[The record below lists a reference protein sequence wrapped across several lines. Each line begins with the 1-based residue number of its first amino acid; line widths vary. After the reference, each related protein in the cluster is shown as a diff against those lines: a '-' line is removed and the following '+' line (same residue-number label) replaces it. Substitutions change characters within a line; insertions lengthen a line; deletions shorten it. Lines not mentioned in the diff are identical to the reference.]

1 MLMPNVMIPAASLQ
15 MAGEEGEVL
24 SPEKGD
30 AVSFTIEG
38 TVSEMEG
45 DMVEIAMETVNGEP
59 AYPEEAVEEM
69 EVVEEGPSRD
79 ELMAEMVK
87 IDAEGGM

>member
-1 MLMPNVMIPAASLQ
+1 MPNVMIPAASLM
-15 MAGEEGEVL
+15 MAGEDGEML
-24 SPEKGD
+24 SPEQGD

-38 TVSEMEG
+38 TVSGEDG
-45 DMVEIAMETVNGEP
+45 DMLEIAMETVNGEP
-59 AYPEEAVEEM
+59 AYPAEETVEE

-87 IDAEGGM
+87 IDAEGGMM

>member
-1 MLMPNVMIPAASLQ
+1 
-15 MAGEEGEVL
+15 
-24 SPEKGD
+24 
-30 AVSFTIEG
+30 
-38 TVSEMEG
+38 
-45 DMVEIAMETVNGEP
+45 MVEIAMETVNGEP

>member
-1 MLMPNVMIPAASLQ
+1 M
-15 MAGEEGEVL
+15 MAGEDGEML
-24 SPEKGD
+24 SPEQGD

-38 TVSEMEG
+38 TVSGEDG
-45 DMVEIAMETVNGEP
+45 DMLEIAMETVNGEP
-59 AYPEEAVEEM
+59 AYPEETVKE

-87 IDAEGGM
+87 IDAEGGMI

>member
-1 MLMPNVMIPAASLQ
+1 M
-15 MAGEEGEVL
+15 MAGEDGEML
-24 SPEKGD
+24 SPEQGD

-38 TVSEMEG
+38 TVSGEDG
-45 DMVEIAMETVNGEP
+45 DMLEIAMETVNGEP
-59 AYPEEAVEEM
+59 AYPDETVKE

-87 IDAEGGM
+87 IDAEGGMM

>member
-1 MLMPNVMIPAASLQ
+1 MIPAASLM
-15 MAGEEGEVL
+15 MAGEDGEML
-24 SPEKGD
+24 SPEQGD

-38 TVSEMEG
+38 TVSGEDG
-45 DMVEIAMETVNGEP
+45 DMLEIAMETVNGEP
-59 AYPEEAVEEM
+59 AYPEETVKE

-87 IDAEGGM
+87 IDAEGGMM

>member
-1 MLMPNVMIPAASLQ
+1 M
-15 MAGEEGEVL
+15 MAGEDGEML
-24 SPEKGD
+24 SPEQGD

-38 TVSEMEG
+38 TVSGEDG
-45 DMVEIAMETVNGEP
+45 DMLEIAMETVNGEP
-59 AYPEEAVEEM
+59 AYPEETVKE

-87 IDAEGGM
+87 IDAQGGMM

>member
-1 MLMPNVMIPAASLQ
+1 M
-15 MAGEEGEVL
+15 MAGEDGEML
-24 SPEKGD
+24 SPEQGD

-38 TVSEMEG
+38 TVSGEDG
-45 DMVEIAMETVNGEP
+45 DMLEIAMETVNGEP
-59 AYPEEAVEEM
+59 AYPEETVKE

-87 IDAEGGM
+87 IDAEGGMM

>member
-1 MLMPNVMIPAASLQ
+1 M
-15 MAGEEGEVL
+15 MAGEDGEML
-24 SPEKGD
+24 SPEQGD

-38 TVSEMEG
+38 TVSGEDG
-45 DMVEIAMETVNGEP
+45 DMLEIAMETVNGEP
-59 AYPEEAVEEM
+59 AYPEETVKE

-87 IDAEGGM
+87 IDAQEGMM

>member
-1 MLMPNVMIPAASLQ
+1 MPTVTIPMASLM
-15 MAGEEGEVL
+15 MANEEGEMI
-24 SPEKGD
+24 SPSEGD

-38 TVSEMEG
+38 TVSEMDG

-59 AYPEEAVEEM
+59 AYPAEETVEEM

-87 IDAEGGM
+87 IDAEGGI

>member
-1 MLMPNVMIPAASLQ
+1 MPNVMIPVASLQ

-38 TVSEMEG
+38 TVSEMDG

-59 AYPEEAVEEM
+59 AYPAEETVEEM

-79 ELMAEMVK
+79 ELMAERVK
-87 IDAEGGM
+87 IDAEGGL

>member
-1 MLMPNVMIPAASLQ
+1 MPNVMIPAASLM
-15 MAGEEGEVL
+15 MAGEDGEML
-24 SPEKGD
+24 SPEQGD

-38 TVSEMEG
+38 TVSGEDG
-45 DMVEIAMETVNGEP
+45 DMLEIAMETVNGEP
-59 AYPEEAVEEM
+59 AYPEESVKE

-87 IDAEGGM
+87 IDAEGGMM

>member
-1 MLMPNVMIPAASLQ
+1 MIPAASLM
-15 MAGEEGEVL
+15 MAGEDGEML
-24 SPEKGD
+24 SPEQGD

-38 TVSEMEG
+38 TVSGEDG
-45 DMVEIAMETVNGEP
+45 DMLEIAMETVNGEP
-59 AYPEEAVEEM
+59 AYPEKETVEE

-87 IDAEGGM
+87 IDAEGGMM

>member
-1 MLMPNVMIPAASLQ
+1 MPNVMIPAASLM
-15 MAGEEGEVL
+15 MAGEDGEML
-24 SPEKGD
+24 SPEQGD

-38 TVSEMEG
+38 TVSGEDG
-45 DMVEIAMETVNGEP
+45 DMLEIAMETVNGEP
-59 AYPEEAVEEM
+59 AYTEETVKE

-87 IDAEGGM
+87 IDAEGGMM

>member
-1 MLMPNVMIPAASLQ
+1 MPNVMIPAASLM
-15 MAGEEGEVL
+15 MAGEDGEML
-24 SPEKGD
+24 SPEQGD

-38 TVSEMEG
+38 TVSGEDG
-45 DMVEIAMETVNGEP
+45 DMLEIAMETINGEP
-59 AYPEEAVEEM
+59 AYPEETVKE

-87 IDAEGGM
+87 IDAEGGMM

>member
-1 MLMPNVMIPAASLQ
+1 MPNVMIPVASLQ

-30 AVSFTIEG
+30 SVSFTIEG
-38 TVSEMEG
+38 TVSEMDG

-59 AYPEEAVEEM
+59 AYPAEETVEEM
-69 EVVEEGPSRD
+69 EVVNEGPNRD

>member
-1 MLMPNVMIPAASLQ
+1 M
-15 MAGEEGEVL
+15 MAGEDGEML
-24 SPEKGD
+24 SPEQGD

-38 TVSEMEG
+38 TVSGEDG
-45 DMVEIAMETVNGEP
+45 DMLEIAMETVNGEP
-59 AYPEEAVEEM
+59 AYTEETVKE

-87 IDAEGGM
+87 IDAEGGMM

>member
-1 MLMPNVMIPAASLQ
+1 MPNVMIPAASLM
-15 MAGEEGEVL
+15 MAGEDGEML
-24 SPEKGD
+24 SPEQGD

-38 TVSEMEG
+38 TVSGEDG
-45 DMVEIAMETVNGEP
+45 DMLEIAMETVNGEP
-59 AYPEEAVEEM
+59 AYPEETVKE

-87 IDAEGGM
+87 IDAEGGMI

>member
-1 MLMPNVMIPAASLQ
+1 

-38 TVSEMEG
+38 TVSEMDG

-59 AYPEEAVEEM
+59 AYPEETVEEM
-69 EVVEEGPSRD
+69 EVVDEGPNRD

>member
-1 MLMPNVMIPAASLQ
+1 MPNVMIPVASLQ

-38 TVSEMEG
+38 TVSEMDG

-59 AYPEEAVEEM
+59 AYPEETVEEM
-69 EVVEEGPSRD
+69 EVVDEGPNRD

>member
-1 MLMPNVMIPAASLQ
+1 MPNVMIPAASLM
-15 MAGEEGEVL
+15 MAGEDGEML
-24 SPEKGD
+24 SPEQGD

-38 TVSEMEG
+38 TVSGEDG
-45 DMVEIAMETVNGEP
+45 DMLEIAMETVNGEP
-59 AYPEEAVEEM
+59 AYPEETVKE

-87 IDAEGGM
+87 IDAEGGMM

>member
-1 MLMPNVMIPAASLQ
+1 

-38 TVSEMEG
+38 TVSEMDG

-59 AYPEEAVEEM
+59 AYPEETVEEM

-79 ELMAEMVK
+79 ELMAEMMK
-87 IDAEGGM
+87 IDAEGGL

>member
-1 MLMPNVMIPAASLQ
+1 MPNVMIPAASLM
-15 MAGEEGEVL
+15 MAGEDGEML
-24 SPEKGD
+24 SPEQGD

-38 TVSEMEG
+38 TVSGEDG
-45 DMVEIAMETVNGEP
+45 DMLEIAMETVNGEP
-59 AYPEEAVEEM
+59 AYPEETVKE

-87 IDAEGGM
+87 IDAQGGMM

>member
-1 MLMPNVMIPAASLQ
+1 M
-15 MAGEEGEVL
+15 MAGEDGEML
-24 SPEKGD
+24 SPEQGD

-38 TVSEMEG
+38 TVSGEDG
-45 DMVEIAMETVNGEP
+45 DMLEIAMETINGEP
-59 AYPEEAVEEM
+59 AYPEETVKE

-87 IDAEGGM
+87 IDAEGGMM